1 MVKGISRRV
10 VVVKAPIGSIF
21 DEAIFI
27 MRDDAVSAPD
37 VDSEK
42 ILREACAAADEY
54 VRTHCRQKRN
64 LRCNLVLLSA
74 LAAAAIASLITFL
87 FVVF

>member
-27 MRDDAVSAPD
+27 MRDDCSSAD
-37 VDSEK
+37 GIDAEK
-42 ILREACAAADEY
+42 ILREACSAADEY
-54 VRTHCRQKRN
+54 VKANCKR
-64 LRCNLVLLSA
+64 RGPLLKSPLFLTA
-74 LAAAAIASLITFL
+74 MIAIAIISLIALVFFL
-87 FVVF
+87 F

>member
-27 MRDDAVSAPD
+27 MRDDSQASDIDA
-37 VDSEK
+37 EK
-42 ILREACAAADEY
+42 ILREACSAADEY
-54 VRTHCRQKRN
+54 VRANCRQKRKLRGN
-64 LRCNLVLLSA
+64 LALLSTVSVI
-74 LAAAAIASLITFL
+74 AIISLITFFFIVL
-87 FVVF
+87 